1 MALGSV
7 ESRTRQRRDRDKTSG
22 ASASSGDE
30 KARGENAHSEEEG
43 NEEACNEKARSEEAR
58 GEDALDEEER
68 GEEEYFEKAKEMTE
82 KLLINGDTLTVD
94 EAYGVAADRIRV
106 GLAPKARERMLR
118 TRAVVDDIVRRNEV
132 VYGVTTGFGKL
143 SEVAIPPDKLAQ
155 LQVNVV
161 RSHTSGVGDRLPER
175 EVRAMMLLRANV
187 IAKGYSGARPE
198 LVDLILQML
207 NADVYPPVPEQ
218 GSVGA
223 SGDLAPL
230 AHLALSLI
238 GEGTL
243 IKADRE
249 DAAAKILREI
259 GAEPIVLGPKEGITL
274 INGTQTHTA
283 VALIALVN
291 ARSLWRTAHVAGA
304 MSLEALLGTPV
315 AFDERIHDARGQ
327 RGQSRSAA
335 LLRDLLAD
343 SELRESHRHGDPRVQ
358 DPYAL
363 RCMPQVHGPVL
374 DALDFVDEAVSAEL
388 NAATDNPLV
397 FENGETLS
405 GGNFHGLRVAM
416 ALDFLAIV
424 LTHMA
429 TMAERRI
436 DRLVHPDL
444 NQGLPPFLCPEAGL
458 NSGFMMAQVTAASLA
473 SECKVL
479 SHPAS
484 VDTIPTDGSKED
496 VVPMAMGA
504 AWKAR
509 RVLRNLENILAIELM
524 CAAQGIDYRAPLRP
538 GRGVRS
544 AHERVRAIVPR
555 LEGDRVLS
563 GDIAALRSAISEMQF
578 ADIGT
583 VT

>member
-1 MALGSV
+1 MSERLII
-7 ESRTRQRRDRDKTSG
+7 D
-22 ASASSGDE
+22 GD
-30 KARGENAHSEEEG
+30 S
-43 NEEACNEKARSEEAR
+43 
-58 GEDALDEEER
+58 
-68 GEEEYFEKAKEMTE
+68 
-82 KLLINGDTLTVD
+82 LTVD
-94 EAYGVAADRIRV
+94 EAYAVAVDRLRV
-106 GLAPKARERMLR
+106 DLSPKARARMLR
-118 TRAVVDDIVRRNEV
+118 TRAVVDDIVRRNAV

-143 SEVAIPPDKLAQ
+143 SEVAIPPERLAE
-155 LQVNVV
+155 LQVNLV
-161 RSHTSGVGDRLPER
+161 RSHSSGVGDRLPEP

-198 LVDLILQML
+198 LVDLLLAML
-207 NADVYPPVPEQ
+207 NADMYPPIPEQ

-230 AHLALSLI
+230 AHLGLALI

-243 IKADRE
+243 IMGERE
-249 DAAAKILREI
+249 DSAAAILREV
-259 GAEPIVLGPKEGITL
+259 GVNPVVLGPKEGITL
-274 INGTQTHTA
+274 INGTQAHTA
-283 VALIALVN
+283 VALIALVH
-291 ARSLWRTAHVAGA
+291 ARALWRTAHVAGA

-327 RGQSRSAA
+327 KGQARSAA

-343 SELRESHRHGDPRVQ
+343 SEVRESHRVGDPRVQ
-358 DPYAL
+358 DPYSL

-374 DALDFVDEAVSAEL
+374 DALDWIDDAISREL

-405 GGNFHGLRVAM
+405 GGNFHGLTVAM

-424 LTHMA
+424 LTHLA

-444 NQGLPPFLCPEAGL
+444 NQGLPPFLTPNAGV
-458 NSGFMMAQVTAASLA
+458 NSGFMMAQVTAAALA

-524 CAAQGIDYRAPLRP
+524 CGAQGIDFRAPLRP
-538 GRGVRS
+538 GRGVRT
-544 AHERVRAIVPR
+544 AHERVRDIVPR

-563 GDIAALRSAISEMQF
+563 TDIAALMKAVSEFRF
-578 ADIGT
+578 ADIGAGA
-583 VT
+583 

>member
-1 MALGSV
+1 
-7 ESRTRQRRDRDKTSG
+7 
-22 ASASSGDE
+22 
-30 KARGENAHSEEEG
+30 
-43 NEEACNEKARSEEAR
+43 
-58 GEDALDEEER
+58 
-68 GEEEYFEKAKEMTE
+68 MTE
-82 KLLINGDTLTVD
+82 KLLIDGDSLTID
-94 EAYGVAADRIRV
+94 EAYGVAVDRLRV

-118 TRAVVDDIVRRNEV
+118 TRSVVDDILSRNDA
-132 VYGVTTGFGKL
+132 VYGVTTGFGRL
-143 SEVAIPPDKLAQ
+143 SDVAIPRERLAE
-155 LQVNVV
+155 LQVNLV
-161 RSHTSGVGDRLPER
+161 RSHASGVGDPLPER

-187 IAKGYSGARPE
+187 IAKGYSGARPDLVE
-198 LVDLILQML
+198 LLLQML
-207 NADVYPPVPEQ
+207 NADVYPQIPEQ

-230 AHLALSLI
+230 AHLALALI

-243 IKADRE
+243 IRGGRE
-249 DAAAKILREI
+249 APAQKVLKEI
-259 GAEPIVLGPKEGITL
+259 GAKPVVLAPKEGITL

-283 VALIALVN
+283 VALIALVH
-291 ARSLWRTAHVAGA
+291 ARALWRTAHVSGA

-315 AFDERIHDARGQ
+315 AFDERIHAARGQ
-327 RGQSRSAA
+327 KGQVRSAA

-343 SELRESHRHGDPRVQ
+343 SQLRESHRHGDPRVQ
-358 DPYAL
+358 DPYSL

-374 DALDFVDEAVSAEL
+374 DALDFIDAAVSREL

-405 GGNFHGLRVAM
+405 GGNFHGLTVAM

-424 LTHMA
+424 LTHLA

-444 NQGLPPFLCPEAGL
+444 NQGLPPFLSSDAGV
-458 NSGFMMAQVTAASLA
+458 NSGFMMAQVTAAALA
-473 SECKVL
+473 SECKML

-524 CAAQGIDYRAPLRP
+524 CGAQGIDFRAPLSP
-538 GRGVRS
+538 GRGVRT
-544 AHERVRAIVPR
+544 AHERVRAIVPH
-555 LEGDRVLS
+555 LDTDRVLS
-563 GDIAALRSAISEMQF
+563 ADISALVAAVSEMRF
-578 ADIGT
+578 ADIGSPT
-583 VT
+583 